1 LIPLNTRRIFI
12 VACCL
17 GLWLTQALAASAPEL
32 PGKWEPPPGD
42 PLEHETAG
50 FAKILCSSIFITG
63 TPLETA
69 QKLDGYFTAPP
80 EMRDTVAHT
89 VVDAPKSEVRLTMHN
104 GVVRRARLIGDQGC
118 VTLPRGDEKVF
129 FTPVPVK
136 PALPDPETQD
146 WPTGDRL
153 PPTPLPINSEKL
165 AEAVSAAFDDHQNT
179 LTEAFAVVYK
189 GQLIAERYEAGM
201 DLKTRLAGWS
211 MGKSITATLM
221 ALLIKKGVYDLWQP
235 APIEE
240 WQNVD
245 DPRRNIRIAD
255 LLHMASGL
263 RCLAPQDPDPAP
275 GYPDHVYVYTGAI
288 DAFRWSITRPSQWL
302 PNTVWRYRNCDP
314 LSIGYLIRKA
324 VESNGENYLA
334 WPQRELF
341 DKLGIRRMVLETD
354 PYGNFLLNGYELGSA
369 RDWLRLGM
377 LYLQGGM
384 WNGEQLLPEGWSD
397 FVRTPAPTSSGQYGA
412 FFWLARSSG
421 WPIPEDAYFM
431 AGSGGQYTF
440 IVPTHDLVVV
450 RLGHDGGERA
460 GTQAL
465 SRALDLLMHVIPQSR
480 ASWTPS
486 RLQ

>member
-1 LIPLNTRRIFI
+1 
-12 VACCL
+12 
-17 GLWLTQALAASAPEL
+17 
-32 PGKWEPPPGD
+32 
-42 PLEHETAG
+42 
-50 FAKILCSSIFITG
+50 
-63 TPLETA
+63 
-69 QKLDGYFTAPP
+69 
-80 EMRDTVAHT
+80 
-89 VVDAPKSEVRLTMHN
+89 
-104 GVVRRARLIGDQGC
+104 
-118 VTLPRGDEKVF
+118 
-129 FTPVPVK
+129 
-136 PALPDPETQD
+136 
-146 WPTGDRL
+146 
-153 PPTPLPINSEKL
+153 
-165 AEAVSAAFDDHQNT
+165 
-179 LTEAFAVVYK
+179 
-189 GQLIAERYEAGM
+189 
-201 DLKTRLAGWS
+201 

-240 WQNVD
+240 WQNID

-255 LLHMASGL
+255 LLHMSSGL

-314 LSIGYLIRKA
+314 LSIGYLIRRA

-334 WPQRELF
+334 WPQRALF
-341 DKLGIRRMVLETD
+341 DKLGIRGMVLETD

-421 WPIPEDAYFM
+421 WPIPQDAYFM

-440 IVPTHDLVVV
+440 IIPTHDLVVV

-465 SRALDLLMHVIPQSR
+465 SRALDLLMHAIPQSR